1 MEKLMDIIQDYENL
15 PKLFPGKM
23 KCIVLDKNDKE
34 TVTHETIYVSK
45 FHIEL
50 NTKSSHKKISSNT
63 LETKIILGPLKGSQ
77 IQIKFKQINQ
87 GTQITVNAA
96 LKLSLKYKILG
107 SFIKKRYKILTTG
120 FLHQV
125 NDLALVTEGKSWK
138 ESLICNGDA
147 ILVSHKGAFIKL
159 YGWWLCTLSSCF
171 INDDYRFLPVKGKIV
186 IDIGANVG
194 DSTIYFAIN
203 GAQKVI
209 ALEPFPIM
217 FTWAQKN
224 VEENNLKNVILLQAG
239 CSSNVDTMIIDPEI
253 SNVGAIL
260 KETKR
265 GVTVPLTTLENI
277 LVNHDIES
285 AVLKMNCEGCEYDV
299 ILSSPQSVIK
309 KFSHILI
316 AFHNGYHDLERR
328 LLESNFTITIIDH
341 PQYKEQG
348 WIIATRNT

>member
-1 MEKLMDIIQDYENL
+1 
-15 PKLFPGKM
+15 
-23 KCIVLDKNDKE
+23 
-34 TVTHETIYVSK
+34 
-45 FHIEL
+45 
-50 NTKSSHKKISSNT
+50 
-63 LETKIILGPLKGSQ
+63 
-77 IQIKFKQINQ
+77 
-87 GTQITVNAA
+87 
-96 LKLSLKYKILG
+96 
-107 SFIKKRYKILTTG
+107 
-120 FLHQV
+120 
-125 NDLALVTEGKSWK
+125 
-138 ESLICNGDA
+138 
-147 ILVSHKGAFIKL
+147 
-159 YGWWLCTLSSCF
+159 WWLCTLSSCF
-171 INDDYRFLPVKGKIV
+171 INDDYRFLPVKGKTV

-209 ALEPFPIM
+209 ALEPFPTM

-265 GVTVPLTTLENI
+265 GVTIPLTTLENI
-277 LVNHDIES
+277 LVNHDIEF

-316 AFHNGYHDLERR
+316 AFHNGHHDLKRR

-348 WIIATRNT
+348 WIIASKSD